1 MREEFKKTK
10 QNLFYIIPWMW
21 VFNTD
26 RVSLI
31 LGTPILFLLQNEIGL
46 IQTSEA

>member
-1 MREEFKKTK
+1 MREELKKK
-10 QNLFYIIPWMW
+10 NLFYIIPWMW

-26 RVSLI
+26 RVPLI
-31 LGTPILFLLQNEIGL
+31 PGTPILFLLQNEIDL